1 MAVSARIH
9 MLLLLISLLS
19 RLGLGRY
26 IEDNEAAEGL
36 YSMLTLEQKR
46 SSEDFIFRR
55 SLRCLDMLATEGQF
69 TFMAAQPQ
77 LACAAFLIGEPTEV
91 ISLEL
96 SDVNIDCSAGDFIKM
111 FDGWVLKGE
120 KFPSSQD
127 HPLPLRQRYTDYC
140 SSSAPGGAVLS
151 SQNVAMVFFRVH
163 SPDSGFTLT
172 VKKQHNPMPCNIMS
186 QSPEGSFTMVMPH
199 HHWNCSFS
207 IIYPV
212 ELQLTELSLGQAKSN
227 ELSPQRPMR
236 WGCTGSGDYVELLGG
251 NGVDTSKMY
260 PMADLC
266 FSPSGLTQMRMGC
279 DNSVVRLVSSGNYV
293 NRVSFRY
300 RLLGRSEQPQA
311 SENSLDDFC
320 TVG

>member
-1 MAVSARIH
+1 MPVSTRIH
-9 MLLLLISLLS
+9 MLFLLISLLS

-26 IEDNEAAEGL
+26 IEVRI
-36 YSMLTLEQKR
+36 SPFPMLACCCIYKH
-46 SSEDFIFRR
+46 FA
-55 SLRCLDMLATEGQF
+55 RCLDMLATEGQF
-69 TFMAAQPQ
+69 TFMATQPQ
-77 LACAAFLIGEPTEV
+77 LACAAFLIGEPSEV

-96 SDVNIDCSAGDFIKM
+96 SDVNIDCSAGDFIKI

-140 SSSAPGGAVLS
+140 SSSAPGGAILS
-151 SQNVAMVFFRVH
+151 SQNVAMVFFRIH

-172 VKKQHNPMPCNIMS
+172 VEKKHNPLPCNIMS

-227 ELSPQRPMR
+227 ELSPQVLWR
-236 WGCTGSGDYVELLGG
+236 GCTGSGDYVELLGG

-266 FSPSGLTQMRMGC
+266 FSPSGLTQMKMGC

-300 RLLGRSEQPQA
+300 RLLGRDELPQA
-311 SENSLDDFC
+311 AENSLDDFC
-320 TVG
+320 TVE